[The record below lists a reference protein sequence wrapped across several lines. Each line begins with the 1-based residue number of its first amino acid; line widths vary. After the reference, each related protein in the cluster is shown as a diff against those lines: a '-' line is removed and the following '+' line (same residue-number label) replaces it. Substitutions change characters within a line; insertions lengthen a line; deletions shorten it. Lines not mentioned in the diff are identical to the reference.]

1 MKSNQRGE
9 CMRGLIA
16 YGLALFLGLT
26 SLGATH
32 RSDPAEAIITK
43 GNLNLQQKQAL
54 FATRGMSGRNGHP
67 YEVGTASWYG
77 DYFQGKTTASGEPYD
92 MNDLTAAHPYLPLGT
107 RIRVT
112 NLHNGRAVILRVND
126 RGPVVDGRIID
137 VSYGAAQILGMSGK
151 GIQRVRLD
159 LAPERRTKAAQAAIQ
174 GATISPTLER
184 QILARSLRVAA
195 QHQATNSA
203 PQTLAMLR
211 Q

>member
-1 MKSNQRGE
+1 
-9 CMRGLIA
+9 
-16 YGLALFLGLT
+16 LT

-32 RSDPAEAIITK
+32 GPDLSQASITK
-43 GNLNLQQKQAL
+43 DKLNLEPKQILA
-54 FATRGMSGRNGHP
+54 ANRGMSGRNGHP

-92 MNDLTAAHPYLPLGT
+92 MNDLTAAHPWLPLGT
-107 RIRVT
+107 RVKVT
-112 NLHNGRAVILRVND
+112 NLRNGRAVILRVND

-137 VSYGAAQILGMSGK
+137 VSYGAAQILGMSGT

-174 GATISPTLER
+174 RATISPALER
-184 QILARSLRVAA
+184 QILARTLRTAPKSTAQKTAA
-195 QHQATNSA
+195 NSA
-203 PQTLAMLR
+203 PQTMAMLR